1 MFNIYQIVFFT
12 MNNKKWR
19 IVFINICVWTSKL
32 CQVWT
37 LNSSRSKNIYL
48 LYDTR
53 SDGLQSGEVSRYFYQ
68 LKYLYNDYF
77 DISERVVTYDV
88 TTPQIAPVSVDKT
101 DIIMEKLREFRQ
113 GGSKSLSASLINN
126 YIDCPLKFYFT
137 AIEGLS
143 EESEVQESVESDVF
157 GSIFHRLMEIIYQRY
172 KNSVVTIDVLNEI
185 IKDDSYLTAIIEKT
199 FAQYYFKDSDNPRP
213 LEGQYYLIGEILRS
227 YVKQTLNIDKQFA
240 PFTYISSEYRFNREY
255 KLNDEL
261 TVNFKGSIDRID
273 RVGGSVRIIDYK
285 TGAGKTTVKDIPE
298 LFDDSKSKR
307 PSQILQVFVYGL
319 FYLLEN
325 PSVELSPAVYYLR
338 EVFKDFNPTIKVDKK
353 VVSNLAEYLPEFT
366 EMFNELIEEIFSPEI
381 PFYQTKNNE
390 NCKWCAFKG
399 ICNK

>member
-1 MFNIYQIVFFT
+1 
-12 MNNKKWR
+12 
-19 IVFINICVWTSKL
+19 
-32 CQVWT
+32 
-37 LNSSRSKNIYL
+37 
-48 LYDTR
+48 
-53 SDGLQSGEVSRYFYQ
+53 
-68 LKYLYNDYF
+68 
-77 DISERVVTYDV
+77 
-88 TTPQIAPVSVDKT
+88 
-101 DIIMEKLREFRQ
+101 
-113 GGSKSLSASLINN
+113 
-126 YIDCPLKFYFT
+126 
-137 AIEGLS
+137 
-143 EESEVQESVESDVF
+143 
-157 GSIFHRLMEIIYQRY
+157 MEIIYQRY